1 MAISCGG
8 YQARGGPKMYLI
20 LLSFSPFKTLNY
32 RSTHYVAN
40 RASKLLA
47 AALSRG
53 TEREDVHV
61 IGFSLGAHVAG
72 FLGDLFRGKL
82 GRVTGLDPAG
92 DRRRTVRRI
101 SAYS

>member
-8 YQARGGPKMYLI
+8 DEARRLTI
-20 LLSFSPFKTLNY
+20 LPFCPSPFRMLNS

-47 AALSRG
+47 AAIAQG

-72 FLGDLFRGKL
+72 FLGALFRGKL

-92 DRRRTVRRI
+92 TCSNCTLICRF
-101 SAYS
+101 